1 VAALTRREPDIT
13 PESAAMVI
21 YDLTCDSSKAQRELN
36 YRFTA
41 IPILIKD
48 TVDWMNGNGLLS

>member
-1 VAALTRREPDIT
+1 
-13 PESAAMVI
+13 MVI

-48 TVDWMNGNGLLS
+48 TVDWMNDNGLLS